1 MSDFKKEMDD
11 KLASSQHQQDIIII
25 IIIII
30 IKNIWT
36 LQTPF
41 LSSKIAIFWRIAPS
55 CSFLTEYK
63 MKAPENK
70 FGPCK
75 RCFLLWKL
83 TFSVAS
89 SPYLSLKNSSKFNL
103 KFSHPCKPFFSDI
116 FCCIVPLFF
125 IKNMKWKL
133 LENFLGHGKRCFPLW
148 KLSFSVASS
157 PSSAARN
164 SLCRY
169 NRISPSRNSLCR
181 ENRIRGARAARTAGY
196 AE

>member
-1 MSDFKKEMDD
+1 MFKLIKIQLEIF
-11 KLASSQHQQDIIII
+11 AS
-25 IIIII
+25 
-30 IKNIWT
+30 
-36 LQTPF
+36 LQTLFPP
-41 LSSKIAIFWRIAPS
+41 LKIDIFCRIA
-55 CSFLTEYK
+55 
-63 MKAPENK
+63 
-70 FGPCK
+70 
-75 RCFLLWKL
+75 
-83 TFSVAS
+83 
-89 SPYLSLKNSSKFNL
+89 PYLSLKKSSKFNL
-103 KFSHPCKPFFSDI
+103 NISQPWKIFGPLQTLFLPLKIDI

-133 LENFLGHGKRCFPLW
+133 LEKFLGHCKRCFPLW

-181 ENRIRGARAARTAGY
+181 ENRIRGARAARMAGY